1 MTPAADWNGVKV
13 FIKKTVDYTVRRR
26 GDEVYTA
33 VDRYGRMIWEV
44 GCWKSFQSCKNFL
57 ELLGYDCGQCR
68 LPLTGPTEETL
79 AGLKAAL
86 PEL

>member
-1 MTPAADWNGVKV
+1 MNDLLFRETNPIPVKAA
-13 FIKKTVDYTVRRR
+13 
-26 GDEVYTA
+26 
-33 VDRYGRMIWEV
+33 
-44 GCWKSFQSCKNFL
+44 L

>member
-1 MTPAADWNGVKV
+1 MNMIPADEWNGIKV

-44 GCWKSFQSCKNFL
+44 GCWKRFHSCKNCL
-57 ELLGYDCGQCR
+57 ELLGY
-68 LPLTGPTEETL
+68 EYV
-79 AGLKAAL
+79 GLKEVHQNYQHWADIS
-86 PEL
+86 PVK